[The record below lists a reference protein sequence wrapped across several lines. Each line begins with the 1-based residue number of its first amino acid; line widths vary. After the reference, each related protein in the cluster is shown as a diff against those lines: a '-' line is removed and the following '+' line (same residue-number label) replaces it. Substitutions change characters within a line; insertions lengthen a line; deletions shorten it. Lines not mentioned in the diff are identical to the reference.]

1 MVLWCRLSQSKLR
14 LASSYAKSCYAQSL
28 YASAHECATSCASV
42 GVKPVPFADIRRRPS
57 DFCSNARFFAAP
69 VQAKPKEEAK
79 DSNAPRLNEK
89 IKASIV
95 RVVTDEGHFV
105 VSIHEAI
112 ERARKLNLDLVEVQ
126 KSANPPVCKIMDFH
140 REKYKQQLKEKDRA
154 KSQSGVA
161 LRKGDCKEVRFTGKT
176 EQKDLKMKADTVKR
190 LMERGYRVKCRA
202 MGTEDQDL
210 GGLLTRLSA
219 LIEDVAVV
227 ESGPRVE
234 NKQAYVIVRHVK
246 FGPSKKGK
254 KLFGDMKQDG
264 AAQPSG
270 DSEDEDPGEKG
281 LESEKEMLSDNGNAG
296 GSYAGWSTG
305 GADYGS
311 KVNDRPGRVPSSSNP
326 NYSVNTGEPSAETEN
341 RYAKG
346 GANNRFAQSRSPG
359 ARDSNR
365 LPPGVPRRQEVP
377 NQRRQEVPYERRQEV
392 PNQRGQEVPY
402 ERRQSPSDTHTS
414 HLTRESK
421 QVETPPSPSRS
432 SFGLF
437 SSPRDNAPSN
447 HGEAPKA

>member
-1 MVLWCRLSQSKLR
+1 MVFWYRLHQSKLR
-14 LASSYAKSCYAQSL
+14 HASSYIKSCYAQSV
-28 YASAHECATSCASV
+28 YASAHDCAASSASI
-42 GVKPVPFADIRRRPS
+42 GVKPAPLADIRRRPT
-57 DFCSNARFFAAP
+57 DFCSNVRFFAAP
-69 VQAKPKEEAK
+69 VQARPKEDAK
-79 DSNAPRLNEK
+79 DSNAPCLNEK

-105 VSIHEAI
+105 VSIHEALQ
-112 ERARKLNLDLVEVQ
+112 RARKLNLDLVEVQ
-126 KSANPPVCKIMDFH
+126 KNANPPVCKIMDFH

-154 KSQSGVA
+154 KSQSGVT

-176 EQKDLKMKADTVKR
+176 EQKDLKMKAETVKR

-234 NKQAYVIVRHVK
+234 KQQAYVIVRHAK
-246 FGPSKKGK
+246 FGPSKSGK
-254 KLFGDMKQDG
+254 KLFGDTKQYTV
-264 AAQPSG
+264 ARPSG
-270 DSEDEDPGEKG
+270 DSEDEDLGEKG
-281 LESEKEMLSDNGNAG
+281 LESEKEMLSNNGNAA

-305 GADYGS
+305 GANYGS
-311 KVNDRPGRVPSSSNP
+311 KVNDRPGRAPSSSNP
-326 NYSVNTGEPSAETEN
+326 NYSMNMGEPSTETEN
-341 RYAKG
+341 RYVRG
-346 GANNRFAQSRSPG
+346 GANNRFTQSWSQG
-359 ARDSNR
+359 ARDSDR
-365 LPPGVPRRQEVP
+365 LQPEVPRSQEVP
-377 NQRRQEVPYERRQEV
+377 NQRRQEVPYQRRQD
-392 PNQRGQEVPY
+392 VPY
-402 ERRQSPSDTHTS
+402 QRRQSPSDTRTS
-414 HLTRESK
+414 HLTGESK

-437 SSPRDNAPSN
+437 SAPRNNTPGN